1 MSQIGRKII
10 NVPEGVDV
18 INKDNNIVVKGK
30 LGELNSQFDKGMKI
44 DIDKWY
50 NKQKEWISSEGI
62 SVSRPSDLK
71 KYKELHGLTRTL
83 LNNMIIGVSDGY
95 VKHLSLV
102 GTGYTADASKG
113 NFLLLNVGFSHPVY
127 VQKPEGLSIETP
139 SATEI
144 VIKGIDKQLV
154 GQFSA
159 RVREIRKPE
168 PYKGKGIRYK
178 NENIRKKAGKTVGG
192 AS

>member
-30 LGELNSQFDKGMKI
+30 LGELNSQFDKDMKI
-44 DIDKWY
+44 D
-50 NKQKEWISSEGI
+50 ISSEGI

>member
-10 NVPEGVDV
+10 NVP
-18 INKDNNIVVKGK
+18 DNVSIVNENNNVCVKGN
-30 LGELNSQFDKGMKI
+30 LGELTYQFDKKMKI
-44 DIDKWY
+44 NISDDGILVSRSSD
-50 NKQKEWISSEGI
+50 QKEY
-62 SVSRPSDLK
+62 R
-71 KYKELHGLTRTL
+71 ELHGLTRSL
-83 LNNMIIGVSDGY
+83 INNMIVGVSDGY
-95 VKHLSLV
+95 TKVLTLV

-113 NFLLLNVGFSHPVY
+113 NFLVLNVGFSHSVY

-139 SATEI
+139 EATEI
-144 VIKGIDKQLV
+144 IVKGIDKQLV

-178 NENIRKKAGKTVGG
+178 NEHVRKKAGKTVGG
-192 AS
+192 GAG